1 MSSEEVNFHINHM
14 VYTINV
20 DDDLKREITKHLD
33 PVKSNDTKD
42 LLAAYIRITQE
53 FAQYKKDLQE
63 ISNKLEKY

>member
-1 MSSEEVNFHINHM
+1 MSNSEINFHINHM

-20 DDDLKREITKHLD
+20 DEDLRREITKHLD
-33 PVKSNDTKD
+33 PEKTNDTKD

-53 FAQYKKDLQE
+53 FAQYKKNLQE